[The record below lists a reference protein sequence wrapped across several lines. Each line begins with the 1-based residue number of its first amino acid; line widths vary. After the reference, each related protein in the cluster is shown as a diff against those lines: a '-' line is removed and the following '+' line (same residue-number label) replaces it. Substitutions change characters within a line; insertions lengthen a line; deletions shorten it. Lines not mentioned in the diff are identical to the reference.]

1 MDEKKTP
8 KKIYTVAKLV
18 VSALVLTGLILG
30 SIRLMGYRIVSG
42 EQFKRYTGIEKT
54 FGKLYDMKTAADE
67 TFLWDFSKND
77 QMNALY
83 TALMDSYGDK
93 YTKYLDEDAVK
104 ELKEHLN
111 SSFYGIGI
119 QFKDSGDSKFEIVEV
134 VKEGP
139 ADVAGIKKG
148 DLIKKVDGASYTD
161 SDKLKETIRGKLGSN
176 VKLVIEREGKEKEF
190 NVTRGE
196 VSEATIDSGILQG
209 NIGYIRIRSF
219 GENTSKEFDD
229 ALSYMEKK
237 ALKGVIIDLRNNP
250 GGLFESGIDVA
261 DSLLPECNITYTKTK
276 AKKKENY
283 NSDEKHTSLK
293 YVLLVNENTASSA
306 EVLAAAIKANK
317 GGSIVGTKTF
327 GKGIVQETR
336 LFKDGTGI
344 SVTTREYYAPDG
356 SKIHKKGITPDVEVN
371 LTSEDKEDVQL
382 LKAMSLFS

>member
-1 MDEKKTP
+1 MDENKKP
-8 KKIYTVAKLV
+8 KKLHKIFELIIMVLV
-18 VSALVLTGLILG
+18 ITALILG
-30 SIRLMGYRIVSG
+30 SIRLMGYKIVTG
-42 EQFKRYTGIEKT
+42 EQFERYSEIEKT
-54 FGKLYDMKTAADE
+54 FGKLYDMKKVSND
-67 TFLWDFSKND
+67 TFLWDFSKKD
-77 QMNALY
+77 QMDAIYN
-83 TALMDSYGDK
+83 ALMDSYGDK

-104 ELKEHLN
+104 ELQEHLN

-119 QFKDSGDSKFEIVEV
+119 QFKDSGDGKFEIVEV

-148 DLIKKVDGASYTD
+148 DLIKKVDGNSYTD
-161 SDKLKETIRGKLGSN
+161 SDKLKEAIRGKLGSS

-196 VSEATIDSGILQG
+196 VSEATVDSGILQG

-237 ALKGVIIDLRNNP
+237 SLKGVIIDLRNNP

-276 AKKKENY
+276 AKKKENF

-306 EVLAAAIKANK
+306 EVLTAAIKANK

-336 LFKDGTGI
+336 LFKDGTGM

-356 SKIHKKGITPDVEVN
+356 SKIHKKGITPDVEVS

-382 LKAMSLFS
+382 LKAMSLF

>member
-1 MDEKKTP
+1 MDENKKP
-8 KKIYTVAKLV
+8 KKLHKIFELIIMVLV
-18 VSALVLTGLILG
+18 ITALILG
-30 SIRLMGYRIVSG
+30 SIRLMGYKIVTG
-42 EQFKRYTGIEKT
+42 EQFERYSEIEKT
-54 FGKLYDMKTAADE
+54 FGKLYDMKKVSND
-67 TFLWDFSKND
+67 TFLWDFSKKD
-77 QMNALY
+77 QMDAIYN
-83 TALMDSYGDK
+83 ALMDSYGDK

-104 ELKEHLN
+104 ELQEHLN

-119 QFKDSGDSKFEIVEV
+119 QFKDSGDGKFEIVEV

-148 DLIKKVDGASYTD
+148 DLIKKVDGNSYTD
-161 SDKLKETIRGKLGSN
+161 SDKLKEAIRGKLGSS

-237 ALKGVIIDLRNNP
+237 SLKGVIIDLRNNP

-276 AKKKENY
+276 AKKKENF

-306 EVLAAAIKANK
+306 EVLTAAIKANK
-317 GGSIVGTKTF
+317 GGTIVGTKTF

-336 LFKDGTGI
+336 LFKDGTGM

-356 SKIHKKGITPDVEVN
+356 SKIHKKGITPDVEVS

-382 LKAMSLFS
+382 LKAMSLF